1 MFDIGFWEVTII
13 GVVALFVIGP
23 EKMPELVRT
32 IGNITG
38 QIRRA
43 FYNLK
48 KEVEFESQ
56 SNDYK
61 LLNKEFLEE
70 DRKFKETISNQYND
84 EKQEQEPIKDNRD

>member
-48 KEVEFESQ
+48 KESQ
-56 SNDYK
+56 YG
-61 LLNKEFLEE
+61 EE
-70 DRKFKETISNQYND
+70 YC
-84 EKQEQEPIKDNRD
+84 